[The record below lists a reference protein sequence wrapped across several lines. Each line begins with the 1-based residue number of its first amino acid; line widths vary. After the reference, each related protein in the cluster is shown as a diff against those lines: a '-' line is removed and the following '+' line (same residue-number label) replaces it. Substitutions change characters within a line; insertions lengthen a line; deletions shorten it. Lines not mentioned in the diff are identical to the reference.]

1 MHHVFIQAHADN
13 KHKWS
18 KLPYVVKEE
27 DILAIFKIC
36 PAEWLKDIGTKP
48 NIPVPPVTN
57 VGVGPSQTQQNDPLE
72 ESEEQS
78 ESQHIEGDQ
87 GGDGEDEEEE

>member
-18 KLPYVVKEE
+18 KLPYVVNEE
-27 DILAIFKIC
+27 DILIVFQQW
-36 PAEWLKDIGTKP
+36 PAKWMKDARTKP
-48 NIPVPPVTN
+48 NIPVPLVTN
-57 VGVGPSQTQQNDPLE
+57 LGTGPSHTQQNDPLD

-78 ESQHIEGDQ
+78 ESQ
-87 GGDGEDEEEE
+87 